1 MNSTTPIDPSV
12 IESTIAVLEQ
22 MSAALATDGLLAGP
36 AGLQE
41 SIDDLVVAD
50 RIVGCWAELS
60 DGSVVALMASDD
72 GAVRLAGTN
81 EPDALSAVLAEPF
94 SMVASALGAVVLAVS
109 PIAGRQAIPGGMT
122 PVPGLRTLVGA
133 GLFDG
138 DSPIASVGLCRP
150 TVEAVSGA
158 TASVSSVPVSSVAM
172 PGMSAGVSRNLHL
185 LADVTLGVTAELGST
200 TMTMG
205 GLLDL
210 QPGGVIELDREAGAP
225 IELLVNGT
233 LIARGEVVVADGHY
247 AVRVTEVVAEDD
259 GR

>member
-1 MNSTTPIDPSV
+1 MNSTTPIDPAV

-22 MSAALATDGLLAGP
+22 MSNALAVDGLLAGP

-50 RIVGCWAELS
+50 RILGCWAELS

-72 GAVRLAGTN
+72 GALRLAGTN
-81 EPDALSAVLAEPF
+81 EPDALSALMAEPF
-94 SMVASALGAVVLAVS
+94 SLVASALGAVVLAVS
-109 PIAGRQAIPGGMT
+109 PISGREAIPGGMT

-150 TVEAVSGA
+150 TVEGSSGA
-158 TASVSSVPVSSVAM
+158 GAASSKAPVSM